1 MNDRNLE
8 RHIENTRTQVD
19 DLFVN
24 LIEKIEYFE
33 TIIDDLE
40 NEVESLQDIIDSQK
54 EEILELK
61 QEIENK

>member
-8 RHIENTRTQVD
+8 RHIENTRNDVD
-19 DLFVN
+19 DLFST
-24 LIEKIEYFE
+24 LIEEIEKLE
-33 TIIDDLE
+33 TIIDNLE

>member
-1 MNDRNLE
+1 MNDRILE

-19 DLFVN
+19 DLFSN
-24 LIEKIEYFE
+24 LIEEIEKLE
-33 TIIDDLE
+33 TIIDNLE
-40 NEVESLQDIIDSQK
+40 NEVESLQDIINSQK

>member
-40 NEVESLQDIIDSQK
+40 NEVERLQDIIDSQK